1 MLVYKLVTGEVQ
13 RVIEDLRE
21 EDKDKKKRWFIRW
34 RRWWWKKKNTWE
46 W

>member
-21 EDKDKKKRWFIRW
+21 EDKDKKKR
-34 RRWWWKKKNTWE
+34 
-46 W
+46 